1 MLIIIFSTWVYV
13 QADCQPNEN
22 LNFLQS
28 LTVKLEVARKFN
40 EQSLIIKGQEVIQSS
55 HFILHAVTD
64 FSANLSFRSTSENAV
79 ASLLQGQAYLQWEN
93 N

>member
-1 MLIIIFSTWVYV
+1 MFIIIFSTWVYV

-40 EQSLIIKGQEVIQSS
+40 EQSLIIKGQEVMQSS
-55 HFILHAVTD
+55 HF
-64 FSANLSFRSTSENAV
+64 
-79 ASLLQGQAYLQWEN
+79 LL
-93 N
+93 

>member
-64 FSANLSFRSTSENAV
+64 FSAILSFRSTSENAV
-79 ASLLQGQAYLQWEN
+79 AFLSPGQAY
-93 N
+93 